1 MFETSVVHERVAQ
14 RRFSLL
20 SVSLAAHSL
29 VIIAVLAAS
38 IASISFPKAPP
49 QESTVY
55 IGQAAPPPPPPAPRQ
70 ATPQPAQAHP
80 ATTTVPAVVPHAAL
94 TPMPLTP
101 QTIPDTVPTVPS
113 PSNDGVPT
121 IGSSTTPGTGSGSDT
136 GDPNG
141 VDSGQQA
148 ASTTPAADT
157 VFHPGAEVKPAV
169 VLFRVEPDYPRSA
182 LTARMSG
189 TVVLK
194 CIVDKNG
201 NVRDAEVVTSSF
213 GAFDGPAL
221 NALQR
226 WRFAPGSF
234 RGKAVDTW
242 FELTIRFQPR

>member
-1 MFETSVVHERVAQ
+1 MFETSVVQARVAQ
-14 RRFSLL
+14 RRYSLL

-49 QESTVY
+49 NEIRMIYQE
-55 IGQAAPPPPPPAPRQ
+55 APPPPPPAAPRPV
-70 ATPQPAQAHP
+70 TPQPVQAHP
-80 ATTTVPAVVPHAAL
+80 ATSVPSVIPHAAL

-101 QTIPDTVPTVPS
+101 SKIPDTIPTVPLS
-113 PSNDGVPT
+113 SSNDVATTAGN
-121 IGSSTTPGTGSGSDT
+121 SSTPGTGTGG
-136 GDPNG
+136 GDPNS
-141 VDSGQQA
+141 VDTGQQVVNN
-148 ASTTPAADT
+148 TPAADT

-169 VLFRVEPDYPRSA
+169 VVYRVEPEYPRSA

-226 WRFAPGSF
+226 WRFSPGVLH
-234 RGKAVDTW
+234 GKPVDTW